1 MKQFI
6 KTNIINKIRFI
17 LFRRK
22 WKKINSHNKT
32 TVSQIFPV
40 EYCTVGKHTYGKIDM
55 LNSKPYQYLKIG
67 NYCSIATGVKF
78 LVSSDHFTDILS
90 TYPFSTLMKFG
101 NFCDV
106 NNKGPII
113 VEDEV
118 WIGMNAIIGS
128 GVKLGKG
135 SIVAAGSVVVKD
147 VPPYAI
153 VGGTPAKI
161 IKYRF
166 SEEIIEVL
174 KDFSLNDIPDA
185 VIKAKMELFYQ
196 KIKTVKDAKNIV
208 TSLAQE

>member
-1 MKQFI
+1 
-6 KTNIINKIRFI
+6 
-17 LFRRK
+17 
-22 WKKINSHNKT
+22 
-32 TVSQIFPV
+32 
-40 EYCTVGKHTYGKIDM
+40 
-55 LNSKPYQYLKIG
+55 
-67 NYCSIATGVKF
+67 
-78 LVSSDHFTDILS
+78 
-90 TYPFSTLMKFG
+90 MKFG

-106 NNKGPII
+106 NVKDPII

-135 SIVAAGSVVVKD
+135 CVIAAGAVVVKD

-174 KDFSLNDIPDA
+174 NERFCIADIRGGDA
-185 VIKAKMELFYQ
+185 TIKKNMELFYQ
-196 KIKTVKDAKNIV
+196 KIKTVEDAKRIVNI
-208 TSLAQE
+208 LMQE